1 MKICLVGAGGIGSR
15 MAGFMNAMLPE
26 IDILHVMDGDV
37 FEEKNLERQ
46 IFGRDMIGMS
56 KARAM
61 HKLHPRFIPV
71 PVYLHY
77 SSQLD
82 KYDMIVCVP
91 DNNACRLLAIN
102 HCLENGKIGII
113 AGNETTSANAYVVH
127 GELVRDVPGMNP
139 LVRYPEIETNPG
151 THAGSCAQ
159 ASEDRPQT
167 ALANA
172 SAACM
177 AMNLL
182 LYWRNIANELPL
194 DILMEYAPVEMI
206 WTESC
211 IKTLKTGDMK

>member
-1 MKICLVGAGGIGSR
+1 MNICLVGAGGIGSR
-15 MAGFMNAMLPE
+15 MAGFMNAMMPAE
-26 IDILHVMDGDV
+26 DVLHVMDGDV

-46 IFGRDMIGMS
+46 IFGRDMIGQQ
-56 KARAM
+56 KAVAM
-61 HKLHPRFIPV
+61 RKLHQRFIPV

-102 HCLENGKIGII
+102 HCIENGKIGII
-113 AGNETTSANAYVVH
+113 AGNETTSANAYVVNMELIME
-127 GELVRDVPGMNP
+127 GERMNP
-139 LVRYPEIETNPG
+139 LVRYPEIATNPG

-172 SAACM
+172 AAACM

-182 LYWRNIANELPL
+182 LYWRNIAKELPRE
-194 DILMEYAPVEMI
+194 ILMEYAPVEMI
-206 WTESC
+206 WAESC
-211 IKTLKTGDMK
+211 IRTLKTGDLK